1 MSTLST
7 NQIVVEYIIKEG
19 DVKKAKDGFD
29 KLTQAEKDAI
39 AAAQKLQDELEK
51 TGKQGKDST
60 DKVSGGLKNVGGV
73 AGKLGPM
80 LAGAFSVAA
89 LVSFG
94 KQVFEI
100 TGKFQTMATVL
111 KNTLGSDS
119 AAYGAMSR
127 IQEIAAKTPFSVEEL
142 TASFVKL
149 ANQGFK
155 PTNEEIIKL
164 GDLASSTGK
173 SFDQLAEALIDAQVG
188 EFERLK
194 EFGVRAQK
202 SGDQVTFTFKGV
214 ETTVKNTNDAIRNYV
229 TSLGD
234 AVGVSG
240 AMAKQSETLDG
251 QISNLG
257 DNWDGFLVAIG
268 NRLAPVYESAI
279 QVTSAFLG
287 KLKNLFQ
294 NDEQQLKDFEG
305 KQYNRY
311 TEIFTKTS
319 DQALKNAEENSVKR
333 LGVVSAETEKLKKE
347 YEAQVKEYDKAT
359 ETIVGG
365 GSVAGLSGQM
375 SSYDAMNNKKI
386 QDAKKAYEESLKIEK
401 ALKAQNQAALDEII
415 KRKDA
420 QKIADAQK
428 EKDAKANAEKL
439 AKANKEEYDKKV
451 KQLELEKQITAEK
464 IKQTVGAD
472 GQKIAMMELEFATNL
487 KLQKE
492 SEKYA
497 ELGVQQAKDK
507 AKVLPEIV
515 KTQNQEITQEY
526 INAGIRDRAARVKGE
541 DEVQQGIY
549 EAKLK
554 AIERNK
560 MIQDAAIESEN
571 LTDFQRSE
579 KLIQNEILAN
589 EQIMAANDE
598 AANNGVESALDANA
612 KILLD
617 NEKLYREL
625 RELRKKDAEDRRKK
639 DAEIVQASAQVA
651 SAVLDGFMNLQQQQ
665 TQNELAALNSKYESE
680 IRLAGD
686 NEQKVMELNE
696 KRRQEEKQLRIKEFE
711 AQRAAAIAQVVFKTA
726 PIIAEY
732 FATGFLAPLAIAGLA
747 IAAAQIGFIAAQP
760 VPEFKEGTKGK
771 PFKGGKAIV
780 GEIGKEWVVTTSGQ
794 VYETPGVATLVDLPK
809 GSQVIP
815 HNEVIRAERYMGSK
829 LMREGRGD
837 GATGHIVN
845 ELISIKDT
853 LSKLPITSLTMDE
866 RGFTKKIQTK
876 SRETRILNNRFGN

>member
-7 NQIVVEYIIKEG
+7 NQIVVEYIIREG

-39 AAAQKLQDELEK
+39 TNAQKLNDELQK
-51 TGKQGKDST
+51 TGKEGKNST
-60 DKVSGGLKNVGGV
+60 DKVSGGLNNIGG
-73 AGKLGPM
+73 AASKLGPL
-80 LAGAFSVAA
+80 LAGAFSAASIVA
-89 LVSFG
+89 FG
-94 KQVFEI
+94 KQVFNVTAE
-100 TGKFQTMATVL
+100 FQKLSAVL
-111 KNTLGSDS
+111 KNTLGSG
-119 AAYGAMSR
+119 AAASMALEN
-127 IQEIAAKTPFSVEEL
+127 IKEFAKTTPFAVSEL

-149 ANQGFK
+149 ANQGFT
-155 PTNEEIIKL
+155 PTIDQMRKL

-173 SFDQLAEALIDAQVG
+173 SFDQLAEAIIDAQVG

-202 SGDQVTFTFKGV
+202 AGDQVIFTFKGV
-214 ETTVKNTNDAIRNYV
+214 ETQVQNNNAAIREYLVGLGDYNGV
-229 TSLGD
+229 AGAAAAVSDTLGGKVNNLGD
-234 AVGVSG
+234 AWDNFLNKIGTLLEPILKKALNVTADFMDSINKIFAGG
-240 AMAKQSETLDG
+240 KADSERYATVELESYKFFND
-251 QISNLG
+251 
-257 DNWDGFLVAIG
+257 LVL
-268 NRLAPVYESAI
+268 NY
-279 QVTSAFLG
+279 T
-287 KLKNLFQ
+287 
-294 NDEQQLKDFEG
+294 DEQLDQFLKSR
-305 KQYNRY
+305 K
-311 TEIFTKTS
+311 
-319 DQALKNAEENSVKR
+319 
-333 LGVVSAETEKLKKE
+333 EKLNAAQ
-347 YEAQVKEYDKAT
+347 EA
-359 ETIVGG
+359 
-365 GSVAGLSGQM
+365 L
-375 SSYDAMNNKKI
+375 
-386 QDAKKAYEESLKIEK
+386 
-401 ALKAQNQAALDEII
+401 
-415 KRKDA
+415 KDA
-420 QKIADAQK
+420 QKKADMSSQNFGMVQLYPEAAKDVEKLNIEIANYNGEIAATTEQIKKRGDATTKTEAVYAAYVAKQKALEDAKQKAK
-428 EKDAKANAEKL
+428 EKAD
-439 AKANKEEYDKKV
+439 KEELKRNEALYQKSV
-451 KQLELEKQITAEK
+451 QALELEKQITAEK

-487 KLQKE
+487 KLLKVSQQ
-492 SEKYA
+492 YA
-497 ELGVQQAKDK
+497 DKGVQQAKDK
-507 AKVLPEIV
+507 AKVLPAVV

-526 INAGIRDRAARVKGE
+526 IDAGIRDRAARVKGE

-549 EAKLK
+549 DAKLK

-560 MIQDAAIESEN
+560 MIQEAAIESETYTG
-571 LTDFQRSE
+571 LTREKEVFMRSE

-612 KILLD
+612 KILAD
-617 NEKLYREL
+617 NAKLYREL
-625 RELRKKDAEDRRKK
+625 KALRQKDAEDQKK
-639 DAEIVQASAQVA
+639 LNIERVQAVSQVA

-665 TQNELAALNSKYESE
+665 TQNELTALNKKYDAE

-696 KRRQEEKQLRIKEFE
+696 KRAQEERQLRIKEFE

-732 FATGFLAPLAIAGLA
+732 FTTGFLAPLAIAGLA

-760 VPEFKEGTKGK
+760 TPEFKEGTKGK